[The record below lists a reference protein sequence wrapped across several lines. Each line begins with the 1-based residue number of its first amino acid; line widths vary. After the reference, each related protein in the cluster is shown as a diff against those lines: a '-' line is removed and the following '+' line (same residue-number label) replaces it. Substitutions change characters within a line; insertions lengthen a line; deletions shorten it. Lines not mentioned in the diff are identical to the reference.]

1 MLSAVGELLGIP
13 TAAGRQ
19 VPQAQQAR
27 TLWYQE
33 EMLLPQGTSRS
44 LPTKHTRYQLPGR
57 MLTGPSSRS
66 QAGQRRM
73 DSESNN
79 LTAVTQ
85 RYLELERPMRWS
97 HVLRSNV
104 KQELWPGKS
113 IPEHPQPSIRF
124 RL

>member
-1 MLSAVGELLGIP
+1 MVSGRDASSPGHLPISSDKAHKVP
-13 TAAGRQ
+13 AARED
-19 VPQAQQAR
+19 AYRA
-27 TLWYQE
+27 
-33 EMLLPQGTSRS
+33 
-44 LPTKHTRYQLPGR
+44 QLPFPG
-57 MLTGPSSRS
+57 
-66 QAGQRRM
+66 RM

-85 RYLELERPMRWS
+85 RYLELERPVRWS